1 MAGLLLSPSLI
12 NQDWGNLLL
21 DTATKLAECNGVNDL
36 INDGVR
42 LPRAQGQNSTDALVA
57 AGLSQTDAGLH
68 VASFGAMAALWK
80 FSTNAQTV
88 AMTDFWFQARQLFG
102 TNPMP
107 K

>member
-21 DTATKLAECNGVNDL
+21 DTATKLARCNGVNDL
-36 INDGVR
+36 IHDEVR
-42 LPRAQGQNSTDALVA
+42 LPRAQGQNSTDALVT

-68 VASFGAMAALWK
+68 VASFAAMAALWK
-80 FSTNAQTV
+80 FSTNAQTTG
-88 AMTDFWFQARQLFG
+88 MTDFWFQARQLFG
-102 TNPMP
+102 TSPMP